1 MNTKFISII
10 AVCIAVVAASVAG
23 VIVMN
28 DRAAVA
34 RAEADRAES
43 EEARASSEAKKARA
57 DESAEASRAAAK
69 ESEAKA
75 AAENRKAKEIELET
89 ERKAGE
95 RAKDEAAK
103 AKADAEA
110 ANARAR
116 EAADLRAAEKLKAD
130 AEAAKAQSASDV
142 ARAEADKAQA
152 VAAAAADA
160 LERERLAS
168 EKVIAEAKVYEM
180 RQLDLVTLERELI
193 DWQRDLAEREAALKP
208 ERTAADLTWVGE
220 READVI
226 GGETNRVRRAAKPLP
241 ENDPDLPRET
251 RQLVRAERLRREGD
265 AAVANVTSNAVVSA
279 LERLYLEAVREDRV
293 VDAQYYLK
301 NIKMYYPNWRYT
313 PPAEAKPSEEGDG
326 TKKEEQEK

>member
-1 MNTKFISII
+1 MNTKYISII
-10 AVCIAVVAASVAG
+10 AVCIAVVAAAVAG

-28 DRAAVA
+28 DRAAIA

-57 DESAEASRAAAK
+57 DEAAEASRAAAK
-69 ESEAKA
+69 ESEAKTA
-75 AAENRKAKEIELET
+75 EENRKAKEAERET
-89 ERKAGE
+89 ERLAGE
-95 RAKDEAAK
+95 RAKEEAAK

-110 ANARAR
+110 AKARAR
-116 EAADLRAAEKLKAD
+116 EAADLRAAEKAKAD
-130 AEAAKAQSASDV
+130 AEDAKRRSAVEVAEENRKAKEAEAA
-142 ARAEADKAQA
+142 AEADA
-152 VAAAAADA
+152 
-160 LERERLAS
+160 RERKRLES

-180 RQLDLVTLERELI
+180 RQRDLVTLERELI

-208 ERTAADLTWVGE
+208 ERTAADLAWVGE

-226 GGETNRVRRAAKPLP
+226 GGETNRVRRAVKPLP

-251 RQLVRAERLRREGD
+251 RELVRAERLRHEGD
-265 AAVANVTSNAVVSA
+265 VLVGNVSSNAVVSA
-279 LERLYLEAVREDRV
+279 LERLYLQAVREDRV

-313 PPAEAKPSEEGDG
+313 PPAKAKPSDDGEESN
-326 TKKEEQEK
+326 KEEQEK